1 MRGEEGE
8 SMLRIYIPTGEDE
21 AFQKSLAPRVPG
33 LDGKVI
39 GILDNGK
46 WNANKLLRA
55 IEQQMR
61 GKYALPAVLSRKKE
75 GPSVPAPL
83 GMIAELAEQCDL
95 VITAIGD

>member
-1 MRGEEGE
+1 MV
-8 SMLRIYIPTGEDE
+8 RIYIPTGEDTSY
-21 AFQKSLAPRVPG
+21 QKPLAPRVAG

-55 IEQQMR
+55 IEQQLR
-61 GKYALPAVLSRKKE
+61 GKYGFPAVLKRKKE
-75 GPSVPAPL
+75 GPSVPAPA
-83 GMIAELAEQCDL
+83 GMIEELAEQCDL